1 MIDLRD
7 APVIDTHLHG
17 WRTPELLAAP
27 ADGFAERVTMLGMC
41 VLTSGGDPATYADVL
56 RRATATTP
64 LALALLARLG
74 AQLGCEPTNEAVS
87 AARLERL
94 RSDATGYLRELW
106 SDAHIEGLVV
116 DEGFPLPIIP
126 SAELERE
133 AGVRVHRVVRIEPWI
148 AEDRGDASGYGDLED
163 ALSARLESAAG
174 EGAVAFKSVIA
185 YRTGLDI
192 TQPSAADARA
202 AFTRWREDGFR
213 ETRGNAKPVRDRL
226 LARTL
231 EVASESGVPVHIHSG
246 GGDPDSL
253 VPHARPSG
261 LFDLLKRHPQQP
273 VLLIHAG
280 WPWTDEAAFMA
291 SILPHVYLDLSI
303 GIPWASLAIDR
314 LIETALGVAPP
325 SKVLYGSDEASEPE
339 VAWFSAH
346 VAREALARVLR
357 RGVEQRWMTESQAD
371 GIGRDVLAGNCRHL
385 HGIAAA

>member
-1 MIDLRD
+1 M
-7 APVIDTHLHG
+7 
-17 WRTPELLAAP
+17 
-27 ADGFAERVTMLGMC
+27 
-41 VLTSGGDPATYADVL
+41 
-56 RRATATTP
+56 
-64 LALALLARLG
+64 
-74 AQLGCEPTNEAVS
+74 
-87 AARLERL
+87 
-94 RSDATGYLRELW
+94 
-106 SDAHIEGLVV
+106 
-116 DEGFPLPIIP
+116 
-126 SAELERE
+126 
-133 AGVRVHRVVRIEPWI
+133 
-148 AEDRGDASGYGDLED
+148 RGGYGDLED
-163 ALSARLESAAG
+163 ALSARLEAAAA

-231 EVASESGVPVHIHSG
+231 EVAAASGVPVHIHSG

-253 VPHARPSG
+253 VPHARPAG

-346 VAREALARVLR
+346 VAREALERVLR
-357 RGVEQRWMTESQAD
+357 RGVDHGWMSESQAAR
-371 GIGRDVLAGNCRHL
+371 IGRDVLAGNCRHL
-385 HGIAAA
+385 HGIAEG